1 MMLLLKVY
9 VFRWR
14 INNCRSGVQGMVIKW
29 QRNQMKE
36 SRVERGGGKAI
47 KERSTNICSALEH
60 SYFLCAEALLFRLV
74 LGK

>member
-1 MMLLLKVY
+1 MLLLKVY

-36 SRVERGGGKAI
+36 SRVERGGGKGN
-47 KERSTNICSALEH
+47 KRGKYQYMQCSGA
-60 SYFLCAEALLFRLV
+60 FLLPLCRGTAVQVGVR
-74 LGK
+74 